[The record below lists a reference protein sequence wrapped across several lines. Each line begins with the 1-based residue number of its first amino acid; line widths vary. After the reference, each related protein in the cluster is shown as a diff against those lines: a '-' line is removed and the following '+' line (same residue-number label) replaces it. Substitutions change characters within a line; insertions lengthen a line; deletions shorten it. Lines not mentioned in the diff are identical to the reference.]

1 MVYLRWCD
9 SASFKII
16 LLSQLR
22 CRLWQATYKA
32 AYLPSHQ
39 APVMPMPVQV
49 QWDGPAKLADAG
61 SAVVPF
67 GLLRGSPKFPP
78 RWLEYAWI
86 CWIIWQDS
94 LFQRIDSNHDGVISA
109 EEAVAQLH
117 WHRLKRGGHSAR
129 LSAPYSSKKGVGL
142 KFYLYYKSNVIIPIY
157 DMYILY
163 IYMYYIRCICIFTKS

>member
-49 QWDGPAKLADAG
+49 QWEMLSSTVRFVAG
-61 SAVVPF
+61 FAQISTKMP
-67 GLLRGSPKFPP
+67 
-78 RWLEYAWI
+78 WIEYAWI

-109 EEAVAQLH
+109 EEAVAQLN

-142 KFYLYYKSNVIIPIY
+142 KFYLYYKYLQI
-157 DMYILY
+157 
-163 IYMYYIRCICIFTKS
+163 

>member
-78 RWLEYAWI
+78 RWLEL
-86 CWIIWQDS
+86 C
-94 LFQRIDSNHDGVISA
+94 LNMLNHLAGFT
-109 EEAVAQLH
+109 
-117 WHRLKRGGHSAR
+117 
-129 LSAPYSSKKGVGL
+129 LSAHWFQSWWSDLSGRSSSPAALAQTEKRWTLSEFVSPVFLKKKGL
-142 KFYLYYKSNVIIPIY
+142 AWNFIY
-157 DMYILY
+157 TTNLM
-163 IYMYYIRCICIFTKS
+163 